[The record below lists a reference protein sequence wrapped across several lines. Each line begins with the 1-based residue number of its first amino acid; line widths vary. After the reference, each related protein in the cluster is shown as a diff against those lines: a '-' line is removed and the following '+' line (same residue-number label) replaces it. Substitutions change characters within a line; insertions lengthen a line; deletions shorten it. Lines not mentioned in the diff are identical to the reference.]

1 MQNVSIII
9 PVMDEQETIGELVS
23 QLMATFDTL
32 ADHQISLAEIMFVD
46 DGSTDN
52 TWNEVQSCAAE
63 VSSVSGFRLRRNFG
77 KAAALQVGIAQSRGD
92 IIITMDGDLQDGPK
106 EIPKFLEAIHAGS
119 EVVSGWKQT
128 RHDPL
133 GKTLP
138 SKLFNMVTA
147 RVAGVDLHDFNCGFK
162 AYRREVF
169 DNIRLYGELHRF
181 IPVLAHAA
189 GYKVSE
195 VVVQHHARRH
205 GKSKYGVGRLL
216 KGFLDLL
223 TVVTI
228 TRFNSRP
235 GHLFGGLGF
244 AVGSIGALIFLY
256 LSVRWLGGEAIGG
269 RPLLLVAVLL
279 VIVGVQF
286 TLFGLVGELIV
297 ATRSD
302 DTSPNIVSEITA
314 SGSIGTGPAV
324 NGS

>member
-1 MQNVSIII
+1 
-9 PVMDEQETIGELVS
+9 MDEQETIGELVS
-23 QLMATFDTL
+23 QLRATFDAL
-32 ADHQISLAEIMFVD
+32 EDPQISLAEIIFVD
-46 DGSTDN
+46 DGSADN
-52 TWNEVQSCAAE
+52 TWNEIQSSAAE
-63 VSSVSGFRLRRNFG
+63 VSQVSGFRLRRNFG
-77 KAAALQVGIAQSRGD
+77 KAAALQVGIAQCRGD

-106 EIPKFLEAIHAGS
+106 EIPKFLEALHSGYD
-119 EVVSGWKQT
+119 VVSGWKQT

-133 GKTLP
+133 SKTLP

-147 RVAGVDLHDFNCGFK
+147 RVAGVDLHDFNCGYK

-169 DNIRLYGELHRF
+169 NNIRLYGELHRF

-189 GYKVSE
+189 GFKVGE
-195 VVVQHHARRH
+195 VVVQHYVRRH

-244 AVGSIGALIFLY
+244 AVGSAGALIFLY

-279 VIVGVQF
+279 LIVGVQF

-302 DTSPNIVSEITA
+302 NTSPNIVSEIA
-314 SGSIGTGPAV
+314 GFESIGTGSSV
-324 NGS
+324 NDS